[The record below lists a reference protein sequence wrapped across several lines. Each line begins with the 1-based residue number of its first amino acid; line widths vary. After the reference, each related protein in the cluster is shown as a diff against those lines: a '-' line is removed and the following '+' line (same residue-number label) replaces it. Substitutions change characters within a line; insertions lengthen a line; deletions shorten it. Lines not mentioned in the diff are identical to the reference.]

1 VVILYIWEIL
11 GAAAKQQTKPKRTK
25 RAQASDFAKNTTRLK
40 SSDRK
45 LDAKKPVK
53 PVVHVS

>member
-11 GAAAKQQTKPKRTK
+11 GAAAKRQSKPKRTK
-25 RAQASDFAKNTTRLK
+25 RAQASDFETNVTRLK

>member
-11 GAAAKQQTKPKRTK
+11 GAAVKQQTKPKRTK
-25 RAQASDFAKNTTRLK
+25 RAQAGDFDMNTTRLK
-40 SSDRK
+40 SRDRK

-53 PVVHVS
+53 PVRHVS

>member
-1 VVILYIWEIL
+1 L
-11 GAAAKQQTKPKRTK
+11 GAAAKQLTKPKRTK
-25 RAQASDFAKNTTRLK
+25 RAQASDFDKNVTKLK

-53 PVVHVS
+53 PVRHIS